1 MVPIIISKRIVS
13 VRLSAQAAPSG
24 MDPVDRCTITSQDVA
39 MFTQSPSPDP
49 NLASMEQGSRGREFR
64 GFTSNPRASFYLPY
78 IL

>member
-1 MVPIIISKRIVS
+1 
-13 VRLSAQAAPSG
+13 

-64 GFTSNPRASFYLPY
+64 GFTLNPRASFYLPY